1 MATTLSFSPPSPFN
15 VSFIDKSYQCSPTLL
30 RHSSSGSLGTVRR
43 LGQRHLSNGS
53 FVTASSHQSGF
64 LSPHKEND
72 TSQRKTSSK
81 SEHLRSLETSGFARK
96 CSSHISR
103 KSSWGTDIPPPLR
116 SSGTRALDVEAALLD
131 EIDLGAGCGEAQSE
145 ERTDIY
151 QELTDGLTLG
161 LSLDVT
167 REESVSSRDTYHEAQ
182 EAKHGQASTT
192 TRVSEGPQPFKKWIR
207 TLRRKNR
214 RKRGRSYSETEA
226 RAFEGGEISDLGLY
240 SEPTPDRLSHHKKSS
255 SASSMG
261 FVTAV
266 KAASLSLATFSLA
279 ARSRRLGRSSQG
291 QSEFRKSRLSNQD
304 GRLSMDS
311 DWSPAAVNL
320 DPGVWT
326 RSLKRRSV
334 IEELLNS
341 EESYVAD
348 LKLLLNK
355 DSDGRQ
361 VYLALLASTPA
372 VSYHTRSS
380 IRRNVTEILQLHEEL
395 LGELHRV
402 IPYSEYT
409 QVNTA
414 LPVPPESRGHVRWHS
429 FDAVPKRVGDLKQ
442 ESKARYSLD
451 LSDPVVRNMTAMTAE
466 PKVAADVAAVFDKMM
481 RRFFTYEEYG
491 SKYEMMV
498 KDVASSHKSMPP
510 WHAYEKGIEALANCV
525 ISINGRDANSKK
537 GLTFADLLIKPI
549 QRVCKYPLLFADL
562 YKHTPVCDCPESHA
576 ELEKV
581 LHRLRETAREINKAT
596 DDPAAR
602 VKIERTWLL
611 QDRLI
616 VQDQPTQNL
625 TLRSLG
631 HVLLCGVLHVAFQTS
646 TGVRGEYML
655 CVLYK
660 SCLLLATTVPLGY
673 TFTVEALISIAD
685 LHIEQADNGKG
696 LQCHTALYT
705 WKIVFESD
713 HRLYEM
719 ILSACSAKEEE
730 EWKTGL
736 LERSAVEGQ
745 ETFDDRANWQDV
757 FSSMSLNVKPIA
769 KVFGQ
774 PGTLARRISV
784 HRATTVGPRSNL
796 CQVIIRDTHT
806 MRDNGEWQPAMSS
819 PIARSQSL
827 LSTNRIPVLAPK
839 RADRVRLENALADVW
854 TRERLPFPGMG
865 ARRGDQ
871 LITSAS
877 TLMRKLSMVSI
888 TSTFSKRSTSY
899 ASLQSN
905 RRANESRRPDHQ
917 RKPYTGLSNPDIRG
931 TESDRRG
938 GKADQ
943 IMVGAYPM
951 MLPPPRVSSAKG
963 LKHNRESRPVGNLR
977 TLSTPLPSI
986 PKVDKNEHT
995 LEDRRRASSKRFA
1008 SPTRLGFS
1016 FSAESFKK
1024 LFH

>member
-72 TSQRKTSSK
+72 TSQRNTSSK

-103 KSSWGTDIPPPLR
+103 KSSWGTDIPPPPR
-116 SSGTRALDVEAALLD
+116 SSGTRALDVEAAVLD

-151 QELTDGLTLG
+151 QELTDGLTLKP
-161 LSLDVT
+161 SLDVN

-182 EAKHGQASTT
+182 EAKHGQESTT

-214 RKRGRSYSETEA
+214 RKTGRSYSETEA
-226 RAFEGGEISDLGLY
+226 RTFEGGEISDLGLY
-240 SEPTPDRLSHHKKSS
+240 PEPTPDRLSHHKKSS

-355 DSDGRQ
+355 DSDGGQ

-466 PKVAADVAAVFDKMM
+466 PKVAADVARVFDKMM

-602 VKIERTWLL
+602 
-611 QDRLI
+611 
-616 VQDQPTQNL
+616 
-625 TLRSLG
+625 
-631 HVLLCGVLHVAFQTS
+631 
-646 TGVRGEYML
+646 
-655 CVLYK
+655 
-660 SCLLLATTVPLGY
+660 
-673 TFTVEALISIAD
+673 
-685 LHIEQADNGKG
+685 
-696 LQCHTALYT
+696 CHTALYT

-713 HRLYEM
+713 HRLYEI
-719 ILSACSAKEEE
+719 ILSACSAKEED
-730 EWKTGL
+730 EWKTSL

-745 ETFDDRANWQDV
+745 EIFDDRANWQDM

-784 HRATTVGPRSNL
+784 QRATTVGPRSNL

-806 MRDNGEWQPAMSS
+806 MRDNGEAQPAMPS

-899 ASLQSN
+899 TSLQSN
-905 RRANESRRPDHQ
+905 RRVNESRRPEHQ

-931 TESDRRG
+931 TGSDRRG
-938 GKADQ
+938 VRGDQ

-951 MLPPPRVSSAKG
+951 MLPPRVSSAKG
-963 LKHNRESRPVGNLR
+963 LKHNRESRPLGNLR

-986 PKVDKNEHT
+986 SKVDKNENT

-1016 FSAESFKK
+1016 FSAESFRK